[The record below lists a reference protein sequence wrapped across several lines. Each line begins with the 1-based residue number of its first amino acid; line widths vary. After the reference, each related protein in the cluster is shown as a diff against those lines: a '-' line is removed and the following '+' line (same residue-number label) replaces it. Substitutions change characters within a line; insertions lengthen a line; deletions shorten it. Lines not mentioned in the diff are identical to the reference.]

1 MDALTREPVLA
12 PPASRTRRWLW
23 ALLCVLVTV
32 GLGVAIWR
40 WPVAPPADKA
50 ARLREANQIIPV
62 VPARVVKR
70 DMPVWLDGLGTVQ
83 AFQMVTVRSMVDGPL
98 TDVAFTEGQ
107 TVHAGDVLARIDPR
121 VYQAALDNATAKKA
135 LDEATLANARLDLA
149 RYQKLVVTNYAT
161 QQQADTAKATVAQLE
176 ALVRQD
182 QAQIDTVQTQLSYT
196 TITSPLDGKVGMRLV
211 DKGNIVHASDPGGLV
226 MITQLQPIS
235 VVFNL
240 PQQDLPRVAAAQAA
254 AAGQSGPEVMAYA
267 QGSEAGRGKPLD
279 MGSLTVLDNQIDPTT
294 GTIRLKATFPNKD
307 GTLWPGGFVGV
318 RLRVDTMR
326 DAIVVPQSAVQ
337 RGPRGSFV
345 YVVDQNNV
353 AHRETVT
360 IGYEDDLGSVVTSG
374 VQPGDRVVV
383 DGGSRLT
390 DGAKVALVAPASEA
404 PSGPNRPA
412 APGTRQRGATPG
424 ERVGGVRARK
434 AERARAKRARGMHPR
449 PERARGMYPRPD
461 QARGMYPQ
469 GRSRPGRLP

>member
-12 PPASRTRRWLW
+12 PPASRTRRWLL

-32 GLGVAIWR
+32 GSGAAIWL

-50 ARLREANQIIPV
+50 ARLREASQLIPI
-62 VPARVVKR
+62 VPATAVRR

-83 AFQMVTVRSMVDGPL
+83 AFQMVTVKSMVDGPL

-107 TVHAGDVLARIDPR
+107 TVHAGEVLARIDPR
-121 VYQAALDNATAKKA
+121 VYQAALDNAKAKKA
-135 LDEATLANARLDLA
+135 LDEATLANARLDFA

-161 QQQADTAKATVAQLE
+161 QQQADTSKATVAQLE

-182 QAQIDTVQTQLSYT
+182 QAQIDTAQTQLSYT

-211 DKGNIVHASDPGGLV
+211 DKGNIVHAGDPGGLV

-240 PQQDLPRVAAAQAA
+240 PQQKLPQVAAAQAA
-254 AAGQSGPEVMAYA
+254 ASGQSGPEVVAYA
-267 QGSEAGRGKPLD
+267 QGTEAGRGNPLD
-279 MGSLTVLDNQIDPTT
+279 LGTLTVLDNQIDPTT
-294 GTIRLKATFPNKD
+294 GTIKMKATFPNKN

-318 RLRVDTMR
+318 RLRVDTVR
-326 DAIVVPQSAVQ
+326 DATVIPQAAVQ

-345 YVVDQNNV
+345 YVVDQTNNV
-353 AHRETVT
+353 HREAVT
-360 IGYEDDLGSVVTSG
+360 IGYEDDLGSVVSSG

-383 DGGSRLT
+383 DGASRLT
-390 DGAKVALVAPASEA
+390 DGAKVAVVSPATETPTGS
-404 PSGPNRPA
+404 NRPA
-412 APGTRQRGATPG
+412 APGTRQRGA
-424 ERVGGVRARK
+424 
-434 AERARAKRARGMHPR
+434 
-449 PERARGMYPRPD
+449 
-461 QARGMYPQ
+461 PQ
-469 GRSRPGRLP
+469 GGSGG